1 MIQSLWKTVW
11 YVLKMFKVELVNDPA
26 MSLLGMYPKEL
37 KPESQRVICA
47 PMFIAALFTMAKSI
61 IHNS

>member
-1 MIQSLWKTVW
+1 
-11 YVLKMFKVELVNDPA
+11 MFKVELVNDPA